1 MSKKNEPSNITAL
14 FNESGIRYDEAH
26 SDKLTGCRLHKHFD
40 SEFESMIMAA
50 DNNLGDISLVMFD
63 IDYFKNIN
71 DKHGHKAGD
80 SVLITV
86 AGFCKPFHDSG
97 HYVYRY
103 GGDCFA
109 ILMLGVEKEEAFL
122 QIEKMRA
129 AMTEH
134 LWITQDI
141 TEPIKINI
149 SVGVA
154 TYREDGTNIVELMR
168 KADGALYRAKSTGRN
183 KVCLAREEKMV
194 TKTSHYTTEQLQ
206 RLSDLAKSRQLG
218 EAIMLREALDDLLKK
233 YDDKKK
239 SPNGKTVI
247 IVDDAPFM
255 RSILRDMLTKEGYA
269 VVAEATN
276 GAAAIEKF
284 NDTSPDVVLLDISMP
299 EMDGMDFLRQVK
311 KNENSRIIMVSAKC
325 HASAVLESIQLGADF
340 FIAKPFQGDYL
351 LSTLVQVID
360 KPFFNAGA
368 LEKYQDYC
376 EKEGLLSSE
385 AELMSQEQ
393 IWTLTTL

>member
-1 MSKKNEPSNITAL
+1 MLKKNEPDRAIAL
-14 FNESGIRYDEAH
+14 FNESGINYDETH
-26 SDKLTGCRLHKHFD
+26 SDKLTGCRLYKQFD

-50 DNNLGDISLVMFD
+50 DNDLGDISLVMFD
-63 IDYFKNIN
+63 IDYFKSIN
-71 DKHGHKAGD
+71 DKYGHKIGD
-80 SVLITV
+80 SVLITI
-86 AGFCKPFHDSG
+86 AGFCKSFHDNG

-122 QIEKMRA
+122 QIEKMRV
-129 AMTEH
+129 AMTEQ
-134 LWITQDI
+134 LWIAPNI
-141 TEPIKINI
+141 TEPFQISI

-206 RLSDLAKSRQLG
+206 RLSDVAKSRQLS
-218 EAIMLREALDDLLKK
+218 EAILLREALDDLLKK

-239 SPNGKTVI
+239 SPNGKTVL
-247 IVDDAPFM
+247 IVDDAPYM
-255 RSILRDMLTKEGYA
+255 RSVLRDILTKEGYT

-276 GAAAIEKF
+276 GVSGIEKY
-284 NDTSPDVVLLDISMP
+284 NDTSPDIILLDIIMP
-299 EMDGMDFLRQVK
+299 EMDGMEFLRQVK
-311 KNENSRIIMVSAKC
+311 KSENSRIVMVSAKS
-325 HASAVLESIQLGADF
+325 HASAVLESIKLGADF

-351 LSTLVQVID
+351 LSSLSQVID
-360 KPFFNAGA
+360 KPFFITDA
-368 LEKYQDYC
+368 LEKYRDFC
-376 EKEGLLSSE
+376 LKEGLLSSDT
-385 AELMSQEQ
+385 ELMSQEQ
-393 IWTLTTL
+393 IWTLATL

>member
-1 MSKKNEPSNITAL
+1 MPKKNKPGKTTAL
-14 FNESGIRYDEAH
+14 YSESGISYDEAH
-26 SDKLTGCRLHKHFD
+26 SDKLTGCRLYNQFD

-50 DNNLGDISLVMFD
+50 DNDLGDISLVMFD
-63 IDYFKNIN
+63 LDDFKGIN
-71 DKHGHKAGD
+71 DNYGHKTGD

-86 AGFCKPFHDSG
+86 AGFCKPFHDDG

-122 QIEKMRA
+122 QIERMRA
-129 AMTEH
+129 DMTGQ
-134 LWITQDI
+134 LWVAPGI
-141 TEPIKINI
+141 TEPFQI
-149 SVGVA
+149 SISIGVA

-168 KADGALYRAKSTGRN
+168 KVNGALYRAKSTGCN

-206 RLSDLAKSRQLG
+206 RLSDVAKYRQLG
-218 EAIMLREALDDLLKK
+218 EAILLREALDDLLKK

-239 SPNGKTVI
+239 SPNGKTVL

-255 RSILRDMLTKEGYA
+255 RSILRDILTREGYA

-276 GAAAIEKF
+276 GASGMEKF
-284 NDTSPDVVLLDISMP
+284 NDILPDVVLLDIIMP
-299 EMDGMDFLRQVK
+299 EMDGMEFLRKVK
-311 KNENSRIIMVSAKC
+311 KNENSRIVMVSAKC

-340 FIAKPFQGDYL
+340 FIAKPFQSDYL
-351 LSTLVQVID
+351 LSSLAQVTD
-360 KPFFNAGA
+360 KPFFNAVD
-368 LEKYQDYC
+368 LEKYRDYC
-376 EKEGLLSSE
+376 NKEGLLSSDTE
-385 AELMSQEQ
+385 RMSQEQ